1 LSELTSLEAAPG
13 TRFSTEL
20 KALLRLGSPIAATQ
34 FFVMAMGF
42 LDTAMAG
49 RYDSV
54 HLAGVALGGAVMWPV
69 FMLTS
74 GVTMALTPI
83 VAQLRGAGA
92 TDRSGS
98 IVRQGLWVG
107 LLASIACVL
116 VITNSGPIFALTG
129 VNSEVA
135 AIAEG
140 YLQAASWGMP
150 PVQVYLVLRHTSEGL
165 GRTLPPMVIA
175 GLALPVN
182 ALLNYLL
189 IYGALGAPELGGVG
203 CGWATAMVWWV
214 ELILMA
220 FVLRSHYFRATRLT
234 RRFDWPAWSG
244 IRSILKIGVP
254 IGLTVFLEM
263 AVFSV
268 VGLSVASLG
277 VVPLAANSIA
287 GNVNWATYV
296 VPMSIGSAASIRV
309 GFYVGAKRLEEAGY
323 VARTAFILSLS
334 YAAMVSAI
342 LVLARHQIASLYS
355 TEPLV
360 LELAATL
367 MIFIALYQIVDDTN
381 ATMGGALR
389 GYKDTRAPL
398 VFSLVGYWFLALP
411 LGAALCFGWLGTE
424 PVGVV
429 GYWIGMTVGLSI
441 VASCVGWRLVST
453 SRDAARIRAFA
464 GL

>member
-1 LSELTSLEAAPG
+1 MSELTSLEAAPG

-150 PVQVYLVLRHTSEGL
+150 PVQV
-165 GRTLPPMVIA
+165 
-175 GLALPVN
+175 
-182 ALLNYLL
+182 
-189 IYGALGAPELGGVG
+189 
-203 CGWATAMVWWV
+203 
-214 ELILMA
+214 
-220 FVLRSHYFRATRLT
+220 
-234 RRFDWPAWSG
+234 
-244 IRSILKIGVP
+244 
-254 IGLTVFLEM
+254 
-263 AVFSV
+263 
-268 VGLSVASLG
+268 
-277 VVPLAANSIA
+277 
-287 GNVNWATYV
+287 
-296 VPMSIGSAASIRV
+296 
-309 GFYVGAKRLEEAGY
+309 
-323 VARTAFILSLS
+323 
-334 YAAMVSAI
+334 
-342 LVLARHQIASLYS
+342 
-355 TEPLV
+355 
-360 LELAATL
+360 
-367 MIFIALYQIVDDTN
+367 
-381 ATMGGALR
+381 
-389 GYKDTRAPL
+389 
-398 VFSLVGYWFLALP
+398 
-411 LGAALCFGWLGTE
+411 
-424 PVGVV
+424 
-429 GYWIGMTVGLSI
+429 
-441 VASCVGWRLVST
+441 
-453 SRDAARIRAFA
+453 
-464 GL
+464 